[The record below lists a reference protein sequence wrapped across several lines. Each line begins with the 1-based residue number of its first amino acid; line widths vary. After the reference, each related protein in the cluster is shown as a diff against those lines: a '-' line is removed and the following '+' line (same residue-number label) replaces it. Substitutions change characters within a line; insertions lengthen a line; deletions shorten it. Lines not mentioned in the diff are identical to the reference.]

1 MFNKIIAGLVW
12 VAVGIAIIW
21 GIGAVVLKNRS
32 EVKLVSSALDGFAQC
47 LTDKGVKMYGAD
59 WCPHCQNQKKAFG
72 SSFKFVDYVRC
83 ELDGNKQKCEN
94 SDIKGYPTWVF
105 PSGERVEGEASFYD
119 LSSKSGCEYKQ

>member
-1 MFNKIIAGLVW
+1 MMNKIITGLVW

-21 GIGAVVLKNRS
+21 GAGAVVLKNRS
-32 EVKLVSSALDGFAQC
+32 EVKSVSSALDGFAMC

-72 SSFKFVDYVRC
+72 SSFKFIDYTRC

-94 SDIKGYPTWVF
+94 SGIKGYPTWVF
-105 PSGERVEGEASFYD
+105 SSGERIEGEASFYD
-119 LSSKSGCEYKQ
+119 LSNKSGCEYKK